1 MKRIV
6 GLLAVLLSVL
16 LLLAAGLLALLMWV
30 SLDLDLTAYKSRV
43 VEEINTRTGLRIAIS
58 GDLTLRLGPELRL
71 QAQGLTLTGPAAGAT
86 PLLDA
91 RIATLTVPTTPLLG
105 GRLEPKEL
113 FLSGAK
119 LNLTRNRA
127 GRGNWGLPT
136 PMPTQTSRLP
146 VVDLAGTRLRV
157 LRSQIGYRELG
168 TGKTWRL
175 RIDALEARRSG
186 EVLKLALDGDLNG
199 EPVRLSGHTAP
210 LIRFLAGGRTSAP
223 LPVNLRGRFLGLDV
237 HADGDLAL
245 PDSKVQTKAS
255 LTLKAK
261 TLAGLRH
268 WLRPELAALGPV
280 DAELVLS
287 GGGGHYALSPLSLR
301 ISEAKASG
309 RANLDL
315 RGPRPALDLDL
326 TLAEVDLRPFLP
338 EQKSQPDI
346 QSDQVFTTTAL
357 DLEWMDATD
366 LKARVHVTNLAGL
379 GHALNDLDLTI
390 TLGQRLLSLTGT
402 GKAEG
407 VRDLALELILNGQGE
422 MPTLDLHLKGD
433 KLHIAPLLAGT
444 GAEGQVKGDL
454 DARVRLSA
462 KGDTEAALAASLAGE
477 LMLLAENIEAPVAD
491 LDRMGGGAKTIFGQ
505 ILTPR
510 SRMARVE
517 CALVAM
523 NFDDGRTRIKGVI
536 DTPNSTVTGEGSLDL
551 VKETIELRLVPQAKG
566 VTLAVSTPVLVSGPL
581 ADPDYRIEPG
591 GLISSLS
598 DIAARIAVPQLLLI
612 DAFGKTLA
620 ESSCGQILTGRI
632 PGGVENRLLDGA
644 GGAAGTL
651 IKAPTAVLEGIGGAV
666 KQTGSA
672 VKGVAGAVVEGA
684 GGLIKGVGGLIK
696 GVGDAVKG
704 AGHPKT
710 EQETAP

>member
-16 LLLAAGLLALLMWV
+16 LLLAAGLVALLMWV

-71 QAQGLTLTGPAAGAT
+71 QARGLTLTGPTAGAT

-91 RIATLTVPTTPLLG
+91 RIASLTVPTTPLLG
-105 GRLEPKEL
+105 GRLEPEEL

-127 GRGNWGLPT
+127 GRGNWDLPT

-168 TGKTWRL
+168 TGKTWQL

-261 TLAGLRH
+261 NLAGLRH
-268 WLRPELAALGPV
+268 WLRPELAALGPL

-287 GGGGHYALSPLSLR
+287 GGGGLYALSPLSLR
-301 ISEAKASG
+301 IGEAKASG

-315 RGPRPALDLDL
+315 RGPQPALDLDL
-326 TLAEVDLRPFLP
+326 TLAELDLRTFLP
-338 EQKSQPDI
+338 EQGPQPDI
-346 QSDQVFTTTAL
+346 ESDRVFSTAAL
-357 DLEWMDATD
+357 DLGWMDATD
-366 LKARVHVTNLAGL
+366 IKARVQVTNLAGL
-379 GHALNDLDLTI
+379 GHTVNDLDLTI
-390 TLGQRLLSLTGT
+390 TLAERHLSLTGT

-407 VRDLALELILNGQGE
+407 GRDLALELTLNGQGE
-422 MPTLDLHLKGD
+422 MPALNLDLKGD

-444 GAEGQVKGDL
+444 GAEGQIKGDL
-454 DARVRLSA
+454 DAGVRLSA
-462 KGDTEAALAASLAGE
+462 TGNTEAALAASLSGK
-477 LMLLAENIEAPVAD
+477 LVLLAEDIEAPVAD

-523 NFDDGRTRIKGVI
+523 NFEGGRTRIKGVI

-581 ADPDYRIEPG
+581 ADPDYQIEPG

-598 DIAARIAVPQLLLI
+598 DIAARTAVPQLLLV
-612 DAFGKTLA
+612 DAFGQTLA
-620 ESSCGQILTGRI
+620 ENPCGQILTGKI
-632 PGGVENRLLDGA
+632 PSATENRLLDGA
-644 GGAAGTL
+644 GQAAETL
-651 IKAPTAVLEGIGGAV
+651 IKAPVTVLEGVGGAV
-666 KQTGSA
+666 K
-672 VKGVAGAVVEGA
+672 GVSGAVVGGA
-684 GGLIKGVGGLIK
+684 GGLVKGVGGLIK

-704 AGHPKT
+704 VAQPET